1 MPLFSHTPVEPLP
14 RPRLDL
20 DQPVS
25 VDAATF
31 SLG

>member
-1 MPLFSHTPVEPLP
+1 MPLFSHAPTEALP
-14 RPRLDL
+14 RPPLDL

-25 VDAATF
+25 VATATF